1 MLFSSIV
8 FLLYFLPVVLFLY
21 YLCFFSRKLQNLI
34 LLSVSL
40 FFYAWGEVKF
50 VFIMLLSI
58 IVNYFIGILVDKFRS
73 HPIKEYII
81 LGIMFVY
88 NIGILIIFKYSA
100 FIIGNINELKG
111 YNLKVPNVTIPLG
124 ISFFTFQIISYV
136 IDVYRGNAAVQKNIF
151 YLGLY
156 ISFFPQLIAGPIVRY
171 NTIENEIRNR
181 KETKYKFGVGFC
193 RFITGLSKKV
203 LISNSMAV
211 IVDNI
216 FVMNSQFNIP
226 VTLAWIGSI
235 AYTFQIY
242 YDFSGY
248 SDMAIGLG
256 FMFGFHFD
264 ENFNYP
270 YISKS
275 ITEFWRRWHISLGM
289 WFRDYVYFPMGGS
302 RVDSTEKLVRNLFI
316 VWLLTGMWH
325 GAGWN
330 FILWGLLNFVF
341 ISIEKIME
349 FEEWNI
355 PNAVKHIYALFIIN
369 LGWVLFRS
377 PDLVQAGKYISCMF
391 GIRNRGHFLSSYA
404 YMFLKEN
411 VVFFI
416 AAVILSTPICR
427 KCNKFLVEN
436 ARYSNVFQGA
446 YPIVIVG
453 MLFICLCYLA
463 KGSYNPF
470 IYFNF

>member
-8 FLLYFLPVVLFLY
+8 FLLYFLPCVLILY
-21 YLCFFSRKLQNLI
+21 YLCSFSRKLQNII
-34 LLSVSL
+34 LLLASL

-50 VFIMLLSI
+50 VFIMILSI
-58 IVNYFIGILVDKFRS
+58 IVNYFLGILADKFRNNK
-73 HPIKEYII
+73 IKEYIVI
-81 LGIMFVY
+81 GIMCAY

-100 FIIGNINELKG
+100 FIIKNINELQG
-111 YNLKVPNVTIPLG
+111 YNFRVPQITIPLG
-124 ISFFTFQIISYV
+124 ISFFTFQVISYV
-136 IDVYRGNAAVQKNIF
+136 IDVARGDAEVQKNIF

-171 NTIENEIRNR
+171 NTIEDEIRNR
-181 KETKYKFGVGFC
+181 KETRYKFGVGFC

-211 IVDNI
+211 IADNI
-216 FVMNSQFNIP
+216 FTMNTEFNIP

-235 AYTFQIY
+235 AYTFQIFF
-242 YDFSGY
+242 DFSGY

-256 FMFGFHFD
+256 LMFGFHFE

-270 YISKS
+270 YISRS

-302 RVDSTEKLVRNLFI
+302 RVDSKEKLVRNLLV
-316 VWLLTGMWH
+316 VWLLTGLWH

-330 FILWGLLNFVF
+330 FIIWGLLNFMF
-341 ISIEKIME
+341 ISIEKTMDLE
-349 FEEWNI
+349 DLNVS
-355 PNAVKHIYALFIIN
+355 NTAKHIYALFLIN

-377 PDLVQAGKYISCMF
+377 PDLAQAGKYISCMF
-391 GIRNRGHFLSSYA
+391 GIRNRGNFLSSYA

-411 VVFFI
+411 IVFFI

-427 KCNKFLVEN
+427 KCNKFLVDKAKYYNIFE
-436 ARYSNVFQGA
+436 GA
-446 YPIVIVG
+446 YPIVIAG
-453 MLFICLCYLA
+453 LLFICLCYLA